1 MAKPNSR
8 STLIDYCLRALGA
21 PVIEINLDDD
31 QIGDRIDEAL
41 QFYQHYHAD
50 AIEKVYLKHQ
60 ITQSDID
67 NQYIPLND
75 LVTDVVQ
82 LFPLRDNKNTGDSM
96 FDVRYQMHL
105 NDVYNLGFMGSLV
118 EYEMTQQWLSLLDM
132 VIDNDQK
139 HISFDRHKN
148 QLRIDTNWDDEVKV
162 NDYVIIECYRILNPD
177 TYTDVYNDYFLKKYA
192 TALLKMQ
199 WGMNL
204 LKFEGMQMPGG
215 VTFNG
220 RQLFDDA
227 REELQK
233 LEEEVRL
240 NWEQPVDFYTG

>member
-8 STLIDYCLRALGA
+8 DTLIDYCLRALGA

-60 ITQSDID
+60 ITQTDID

-82 LFPLRDNKNTGDSM
+82 LFPLRDNRNTADSM

-132 VIDNDQK
+132 VIDSDQK

-148 QLRIDTNWDDEVKV
+148 QLRIDMNWTDEVSV
-162 NDYVIIECYRILNPD
+162 NDYIVIECYRILNPD

-227 REELQK
+227 REEIAK

>member
-8 STLIDYCLRALGA
+8 LTLIDYCLRALGA

-50 AIEKVYLKHQ
+50 AIEKVYLKHK
-60 ITQSDID
+60 ITQVDID

-148 QLRIDTNWDDEVKV
+148 QLRIDMNWSDEVKV
-162 NDYVIIECYRILNPD
+162 DDYVIIECYRILNPD

-227 REELQK
+227 REEIQK

>member
-1 MAKPNSR
+1 
-8 STLIDYCLRALGA
+8 
-21 PVIEINLDDD
+21 
-31 QIGDRIDEAL
+31 
-41 QFYQHYHAD
+41 
-50 AIEKVYLKHQ
+50 
-60 ITQSDID
+60 
-67 NQYIPLND
+67 
-75 LVTDVVQ
+75 
-82 LFPLRDNKNTGDSM
+82 M

-105 NDVYNLGFMGSLV
+105 NDVYNLGFMGSLID
-118 EYEMTQQWLSLLDM
+118 YEMTQQWLSLLDM

-139 HISFDRHKN
+139 HVNFERHKN
-148 QLRIDTNWDDEVKV
+148 QLQIHMDWAEEAKV
-162 NDYVIIECYRILNPD
+162 NDYIIVECYRILNPD

-227 REELQK
+227 REEITK

>member
-148 QLRIDTNWDDEVKV
+148 QLRIDMNWDDEVKL

>member
-8 STLIDYCLRALGA
+8 DTLIDYCLRALGA

-148 QLRIDTNWDDEVKV
+148 QLRIDMNWDDEVKV

>member
-60 ITQSDID
+60 ITQVDID

-82 LFPLRDNKNTGDSM
+82 LFPLRDNKNTGDAM

-148 QLRIDTNWDDEVKV
+148 QLRIDMNWSDEVKV

-227 REELQK
+227 REEIQK